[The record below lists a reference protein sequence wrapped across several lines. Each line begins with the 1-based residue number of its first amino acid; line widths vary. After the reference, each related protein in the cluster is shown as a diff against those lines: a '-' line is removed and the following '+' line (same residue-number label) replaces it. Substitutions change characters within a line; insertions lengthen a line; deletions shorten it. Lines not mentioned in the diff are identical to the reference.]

1 MKVSFPV
8 KIQYEPFVLNSKN
21 SNKKNQQKVNLIMPT
36 LSPDEPKEKRLKKIA
51 NSVTK
56 LSAKEKMI
64 VNSSNTD
71 KYPVWIISNS
81 IKGRK

>member
-1 MKVSFPV
+1 MILELITRNGSATRDDIVS
-8 KIQYEPFVLNSKN
+8 
-21 SNKKNQQKVNLIMPT
+21 LIMPT

-51 NSVTK
+51 NIVTK

-71 KYPVWIISNS
+71 KYPVWIIPNS
-81 IKGRK
+81 VKKRM